1 MDTTTP
7 KFKIRLG
14 LFVVAGFAIFAVA
27 IFIIGKQTNM
37 FDPVFR
43 ISANF
48 HNVSGLQVG
57 NNIRFS
63 GISVGTV
70 DNMKIINDSLVRVDM
85 IIKKSVQRYI
95 RSDSE
100 AGIGSEGI
108 IGDRLVVISQGS
120 IDAPAVKD
128 GSHIASVEPVET
140 DAIIESLSISA
151 ANAEI
156 ISHQLAEMMVHIN
169 SGEGT
174 LGRLI
179 QDATIADNLGK
190 TMEKLKESSKGL
202 EESIDATKESFLL
215 RGVFKKRE
223 KAAAKK
229 LEDEKKAAEKA
240 AKKNE

>member
-27 IFIIGKQTNM
+27 IFIIGKQTHM

-43 ISANF
+43 ISTNF
-48 HNVSGLQVG
+48 YNVSGLQVG

-63 GISVGTV
+63 GIAIGTV
-70 DNMKIINDSLVRVDM
+70 DNMKIVNDSMVRVDM
-85 IIKKSVQRYI
+85 VIKKSVQQFI
-95 RSDSE
+95 KADSE

-128 GSHIASVEPVET
+128 GSHIASIEPIET
-140 DAIIESLSISA
+140 DAIMESLSISA

-156 ISHQLAEMMVHIN
+156 ITHQLAEVMVHIN

-179 QDATIADNLGK
+179 QDTTIADNLGK
-190 TMEKLKESSKGL
+190 TMANLKE
-202 EESIDATKESFLL
+202 
-215 RGVFKKRE
+215 R
-223 KAAAKK
+223 
-229 LEDEKKAAEKA
+229 
-240 AKKNE
+240 